1 MLYIDKLKTE
11 AAAAGFGKTSK
22 QAIKWFSNKLK
33 DVTKPINRKQ
43 LLDHDEFERRQ
54 RPFIGRMF
62 MYFYDPKHKETLP
75 YYDRF
80 PLIFMVGKADGG
92 FYGLNMHYLPPKLR
106 ALFFDKLLD
115 YTTNKK
121 YDSTTRLKLTYD
133 LLNRSRSLKYFAPC
147 FKHYLT
153 EHVQSRIIEIPPT
166 DWATVMFL
174 PTEQFVKSK
183 KLTVWADSKRK
194 TY

>member
-1 MLYIDKLKTE
+1 MLYIDKLKAE
-11 AAAAGFGKTSK
+11 AASAGFAKTSK
-22 QAIKWFSNKLK
+22 EAIKWFSNKLK
-33 DVTKPINRKQ
+33 GITKPINRKQ
-43 LLDHDEFERRQ
+43 LLDHDEFTKRQ
-54 RPFIGRMF
+54 NPFIGRMF

-80 PLIFMVGKADGG
+80 PLIFMVGKAEGG

-121 YDSTTRLKLTYD
+121 YNSTTRLKLTYE
-133 LLNRSRSLKYFAPC
+133 LLNRSRNLKYFAPC

-153 EHVQSRIIEIPPT
+153 EHIQSRIIEVPPS

-174 PTEQFVKSK
+174 PSEQFVKANNI
-183 KLTVWADSKRK
+183 TVWSDSKRK